1 MLERLFAALDALAHR
16 IERAA
21 IGRASWT
28 LAIGLLVA
36 VVAGLGLM
44 RIEFTNDYRVFF
56 EPNDPQRVA
65 NEELETEFTR
75 SDTVNF
81 VLQAAK
87 GDMLTPDRLAA
98 VEKLTEAAWSLPG
111 ATRVDS
117 LTNYQYSYGQDDDL
131 IVEPLV
137 ADAANAGPED
147 IARIRRN
154 ALGERAVVGRYLSE
168 DATTAQVI
176 VTVNLE
182 AGNTAALTEIA
193 DAAEK
198 LKEETAAAHPDLRVA
213 TTGVVLLSHSF
224 YDVTQSDLARLVPVM
239 VAFLFVAI
247 WFFFKSWRAALAAIV
262 VLGLSVLVTMGIGGW
277 LGFSLSP
284 ASGQVPVIILT
295 IATAEAVHLI
305 GKANSY
311 QRQGY
316 NRSDAAYKSVRL
328 NHAPIALTTITDVL
342 GFLCFNFSETP
353 PFRDLGNMAAYGAI
367 IAYFYSVFFLPALL
381 ARVSLG
387 VKGDMLEREHNV
399 AKLAGWSVRHR
410 TLVLG
415 GFSMLALVLGALAP
429 RLEARDNFI
438 EWLSPRHE
446 FRQDAEFINQ
456 QLPGI
461 YTLNYGIE
469 SGEDG
474 GISEPAYLQT
484 LERFTNWLEGQ
495 PEVAD
500 VYSIVDVMRRLN
512 RNLHGDDP
520 AYERLPTNREEA
532 AQYLLLYEMNLAQG
546 QDLSDQ
552 LTPDK
557 TASRVV
563 VAMNNITSEQM
574 VALKERADAWLKEN
588 APPVMQA
595 QGVGT
600 SLMFAYLTEE
610 NSASMVTGTISAF
623 LLIGLMTAIAL
634 RSPLLGFVALI
645 PSIIPVIMAF
655 GAWLVIQGDYGLY
668 AAFVTSCALG
678 LTVDSVTHF
687 MMNFSRARRETG
699 GDAKQAVLD
708 AFRGVGMELW
718 IASAVLVVGFL
729 ILAFSEFEIIAK
741 LGLMTA
747 LIFVFAIAT
756 TFVMLPA
763 LLSLL
768 SQRRRAGG
776 TLEETGGLEGAGRV

>member
-1 MLERLFAALDALAHR
+1 MLEKLFAALDALAQR
-16 IERAA
+16 MERAA
-21 IGRASWT
+21 IDRAGLT
-28 LAIGLLVA
+28 LAIGLIVA
-36 VVAGLGLM
+36 VVAGLGLT
-44 RIEFTNDYRVFF
+44 RIAFTNDYRVFF
-56 EPNDPQRVA
+56 EPGDPHRVA
-65 NEELETEFTR
+65 NERLETEFTR

-81 VLQAAK
+81 VLHAEK
-87 GDMLTPDRLAA
+87 GDMLTPGRLAA
-98 VEKLTEAAWSLPG
+98 VEALTEAAWDLPN

-137 ADAANAGPED
+137 ENAANAGPED
-147 IARIRRN
+147 MARIRRN

-168 DATTAQVI
+168 DARTAQVI

-182 AGNTAALTEIA
+182 SGNTAALTKIA
-193 DAAEK
+193 EAAEK
-198 LKEETAAAHPDLRVA
+198 LKEETAQAHPDLRIA

-224 YDVTQSDLARLVPVM
+224 YDVTRSDLAQLVPVM
-239 VAFLFVAI
+239 VAFLFVSI
-247 WFFFKSWRAALAAIV
+247 WFFFKSWKAALAAIV
-262 VLGLSVLVTMGIGGW
+262 VLGLSVLVTMGIAGW
-277 LGFSLSP
+277 LGFALSP

-311 QRQGY
+311 QKQGY
-316 NRSDAAYKSVRL
+316 SRAEAAYKSVRL
-328 NHAPIALTTITDVL
+328 NHAPIALTTFTDVL

-367 IAYFYSVFFLPALL
+367 IAYLYSVFFLPALL
-381 ARVSLG
+381 ARVPLS
-387 VKGDMLEREHNV
+387 VKSDLLEREHSV
-399 AKLAGWSVRHR
+399 SKLAGWSMRHR
-410 TLVLG
+410 ALVLG
-415 GFSMLALVLGALAP
+415 GFSLLALGLGALAP

-438 EWLSPRHE
+438 EWLSPRHP
-446 FRQDAEFINQ
+446 FRQDAEFINRH
-456 QLPGI
+456 LPGI

-474 GISEPAYLQT
+474 GIAEPAYLQT
-484 LERFTNWLEGQ
+484 LERFTNWLDEQ

-520 AYERLPTNREEA
+520 AYERLPASREEA

-552 LTPDK
+552 LTPEK

-563 VAMNNITSEQM
+563 VAMNNITSSQM
-574 VALKERADAWLKEN
+574 VSLKERADAWLKEN
-588 APPVMQA
+588 APPEMQA
-595 QGVGT
+595 KGVGT

-610 NSASMVTGTISAF
+610 NSASMVSGTISAF
-623 LLIGLMTAIAL
+623 LLIGLLTAIAL
-634 RSPLLGFVALI
+634 RSPLLGFVALV

-655 GAWLVIQGDYGLY
+655 GAWLPLQGDYGLY

-687 MMNFSRARRETG
+687 MMNFSRARKETE
-699 GDAKQAVLD
+699 GDAKQATLL
-708 AFRGVGMELW
+708 AYRGVGMELW

-729 ILAFSEFEIIAK
+729 ILGFSAFEIIAK

-768 SQRRRAGG
+768 NQRRRRSGKM
-776 TLEETGGLEGAGRV
+776 EETGGLEGAG